1 VSCHVV
7 IAQVEAP
14 GHAAITS
21 SNMKRSK
28 IFRIGTITVDRA
40 RSADAYWPSA
50 KYPIK
55 AKEWHGGV
63 RKGNGRQ

>member
-1 VSCHVV
+1 
-7 IAQVEAP
+7 
-14 GHAAITS
+14 
-21 SNMKRSK
+21 MKRSK

>member
-1 VSCHVV
+1 MKALRFGVV
-7 IAQVEAP
+7 AS
-14 GHAAITS
+14 G
-21 SNMKRSK
+21 NMNRSK

-55 AKEWHGGV
+55 AKEWHGGYG
-63 RKGNGRQ
+63 KETGSSE